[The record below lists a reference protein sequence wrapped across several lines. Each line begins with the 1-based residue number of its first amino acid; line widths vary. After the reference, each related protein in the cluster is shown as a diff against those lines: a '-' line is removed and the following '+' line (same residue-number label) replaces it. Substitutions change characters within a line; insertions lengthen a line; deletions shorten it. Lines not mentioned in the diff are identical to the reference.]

1 MSPLASAIRLAR
13 LAARLT
19 QAELGAR
26 VGVDHGTVY
35 RWETGQR
42 IPNAIMLG
50 AIAAACSVTADSLL
64 VGSIVA

>member
-1 MSPLASAIRLAR
+1 MSPLASSIRLAR

-50 AIAAACSVTADSLL
+50 MIAAACSVTADSLL
-64 VGSIVA
+64 VGSVMA